1 VEAVVRGFCAVC
13 GRTIGGFLKP
23 TAWQCPRCK
32 KIFCAD
38 CCPKVGLVF
47 KKPACPECGI
57 ELVKG

>member
-1 VEAVVRGFCAVC
+1 MVRGFCSVC
-13 GRTIGGFLKP
+13 GKQVGGFLKP

-32 KIFCAD
+32 KVFCQD

-57 ELVKG
+57 ELEK